1 MTVFFKNRWTQDK
14 LGNNAYLLFSLKTST
29 MNLHKALATIFG
41 MTMVSRVAGLARD
54 ILFARAFGASAYT
67 DAFNVAFRIPNLL
80 RRLFAEGAFSQAF
93 VPILAE
99 YKSQQGDRETKYLID
114 HVATTLAWAMLLTCV
129 LGIVTAP
136 VVVYLVATG
145 LKSDPQ
151 AFDAAVWMT
160 RVMFPY
166 IGFMAF
172 VALSGGILNT
182 WREFKI
188 PAFTPVLLNLSFIV
202 ATLFLAPHLKQ
213 PIYAMAIAV
222 LAGGLLQMAMQVPAL
237 LKIGMLPRLA
247 FNPMIGLRDAGV
259 RKVLNNMVPAVVAVS
274 AAQISV
280 MINTNIASRLES
292 GSVTWLTYADRLME
306 FPTALLGVALGTI
319 LLPSLSK
326 ANFDGDKAEYSAL
339 LDWGL
344 RLTFLL
350 ALPSAV
356 GLVTLSEPLTTTLF
370 HYGKFDTLAVAMTG
384 KALIAYGVGL
394 IGLILV
400 KILAPGFYARQN
412 IKTPVKIAVGVLIAT
427 QLMNLLLVP
436 WIAHAGLALSVGLGA
451 CLNAG
456 FLYWGLKR
464 RGIYI
469 ARNGWRIFFVR
480 LAGALCLMGGVALWA
495 AGQFNWI
502 GLQAHPFQ
510 RVGALIVVLAACGI
524 VYFGALLAMGFRF
537 RDLKRTA
544 V

>member
-1 MTVFFKNRWTQDK
+1 
-14 LGNNAYLLFSLKTST
+14 
-29 MNLHKALATIFG
+29 MNLHKTLAAVSG
-41 MTMVSRVAGLARD
+41 MTMVSRVTGLIRE

-67 DAFNVAFRIPNLL
+67 DAFNIAFRIPNLL

-99 YKSQQGDRETKYLID
+99 YKSQKGEEATKSLVD
-114 HVATTLAWAMLLTCV
+114 HVATVLMWTMLLTCV
-129 LGIVTAP
+129 IGVIASP
-136 VVVYLVATG
+136 FIVYLIATG
-145 LKSDPQ
+145 LKTKSEV
-151 AFDAAVWMT
+151 FDASVWMT

-202 ATLFLAPHLKQ
+202 ATLFLAPYLDQ

-222 LAGGLLQMAMQVPAL
+222 VVGGVLQMAIQIPAL
-237 LKIGMLPRLA
+237 LKIGMLPRVSR
-247 FNPMIGLRDAGV
+247 NPFASLGDAGV
-259 RKVLNNMVPAVVAVS
+259 RKVLSKMGPAVFAVS
-274 AAQISV
+274 AAQISL

-292 GSVTWLTYADRLME
+292 GSVSWLSYADRLME

-326 ANFDGDKAEYSAL
+326 ANFEGNTEEYSSL

-350 ALPSAV
+350 ALPCAV
-356 GLVTLSEPLTTTLF
+356 GLATISEPLTATLF
-370 HYGKFDTLAVAMTG
+370 HYGKFNELSVEMTSR
-384 KALIAYGVGL
+384 ALVAYGVGL

-400 KILAPGFYARQN
+400 KILAPGFYAQQN
-412 IKTPVKIAVGVLIAT
+412 IKTPVKIAIGVLIAT
-427 QLMNLLLVP
+427 QLMNLVFVP
-436 WIAHAGLALSVGLGA
+436 WIAHAGLALSIGLGA

-464 RGIYI
+464 RGIYT
-469 ARNGWRIFFVR
+469 ALPGWRPFFIR
-480 LAGALCLMGGVALWA
+480 LAGALFLMAAVALWT
-495 AGQFNWI
+495 AGQFDWVA
-502 GLQAHPFQ
+502 LRATPFM
-510 RVGALIVVLAACGI
+510 RVIALLIVMAACGI
-524 VYFGALLAMGFRF
+524 SYFGALLAMGFRF
-537 RDLKRTA
+537 RDFKRIA
-544 V
+544 R

>member
-1 MTVFFKNRWTQDK
+1 
-14 LGNNAYLLFSLKTST
+14 
-29 MNLHKALATIFG
+29 MNLHKTLAAVSG
-41 MTMVSRVAGLARD
+41 MTMVSRVTGLIRE

-67 DAFNVAFRIPNLL
+67 DAFNIAFRIPNLL

-99 YKSQQGDRETKYLID
+99 YKSQKGEEATKSLVD
-114 HVATTLAWAMLLTCV
+114 HVATVLMWTMLLTCV
-129 LGIVTAP
+129 IGVIASPFIV
-136 VVVYLVATG
+136 YMIATG
-145 LKSDPQ
+145 LKAKSEV
-151 AFDAAVWMT
+151 FDASVWMT

-202 ATLFLAPHLKQ
+202 ATLFLAPYLDQ

-222 LAGGLLQMAMQVPAL
+222 VVGGVLQMAIQIPAL
-237 LKIGMLPRLA
+237 LKIGMLPRVSR
-247 FNPMIGLRDAGV
+247 NPFASLGDAGV
-259 RKVLNNMVPAVVAVS
+259 RKVLSKMGPAVFAVS
-274 AAQISV
+274 AAQISL

-292 GSVTWLTYADRLME
+292 GSVSWLSYADRLME

-326 ANFDGDKAEYSAL
+326 ANFEGNTEEYSSL

-350 ALPSAV
+350 ALPCAV
-356 GLVTLSEPLTTTLF
+356 GLATISEPLTATLF
-370 HYGKFDTLAVAMTG
+370 HYGKFNELSVEMTSR
-384 KALIAYGVGL
+384 ALVAYGVGL

-400 KILAPGFYARQN
+400 KILAPGFYAQQN
-412 IKTPVKIAVGVLIAT
+412 IKTPVKIAIGVLIAT
-427 QLMNLLLVP
+427 QLMNLVFVP
-436 WIAHAGLALSVGLGA
+436 WIAHAGLALSIGLGA

-464 RGIYI
+464 RGIYT
-469 ARNGWRIFFVR
+469 ALPGWRPFFIR
-480 LAGALCLMGGVALWA
+480 LAGALFLMAAVALWT
-495 AGQFNWI
+495 AGQFDWVA
-502 GLQAHPFQ
+502 LRATPFM
-510 RVGALIVVLAACGI
+510 RVIALLIVMAACGI
-524 VYFGALLAMGFRF
+524 SYFGALLAMGFRF
-537 RDLKRTA
+537 RDFKRIA
-544 V
+544 R